1 MRFDYRIKPELHYRP
16 WTEPEVPVGAILRYK
31 SNVQSVRLLIQRSSE
46 KGMVGPDTQMD
57 YKFLL
62 ANMEHSVT
70 GINGPWLPCGV
81 LIS

>member
-1 MRFDYRIKPELHYRP
+1 MIVQDDTTDNVLKYRAKIKANIAATDPSIVLDDQRELADY
-16 WTEPEVPVGAILRYK
+16 V
-31 SNVQSVRLLIQRSSE
+31 S
-46 KGMVGPDTQMD
+46 GPDTQMD